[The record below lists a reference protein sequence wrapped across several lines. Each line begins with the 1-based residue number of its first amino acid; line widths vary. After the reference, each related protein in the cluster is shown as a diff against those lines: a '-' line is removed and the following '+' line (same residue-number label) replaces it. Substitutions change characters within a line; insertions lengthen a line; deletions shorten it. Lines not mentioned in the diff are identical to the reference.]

1 MYECTNYIQ
10 VLFWLDGESL
20 LFFQTDSTHDYLD
33 MVDIQVALCS
43 KLPDEMTKNLLIN
56 TKQKCEAR
64 DTTKSIWKQV
74 YKDV

>member
-1 MYECTNYIQ
+1 MQ
-10 VLFWLDGESL
+10 VPFWLDGESL

>member
-1 MYECTNYIQ
+1 MHCPFFTHYCPTLGLTDGKSTFFSEQIQ
-10 VLFWLDGESL
+10 PRRARHSSRTL
-20 LFFQTDSTHDYLD
+20 LK
-33 MVDIQVALCS
+33 A
-43 KLPDEMTKNLLIN
+43 DEMTKNLLIN

>member
-1 MYECTNYIQ
+1 MTFVNIYAHCNVVHKQLQYNQNTTRKATKGLASI
-10 VLFWLDGESL
+10 WL
-20 LFFQTDSTHDYLD
+20 
-33 MVDIQVALCS
+33 
-43 KLPDEMTKNLLIN
+43 N